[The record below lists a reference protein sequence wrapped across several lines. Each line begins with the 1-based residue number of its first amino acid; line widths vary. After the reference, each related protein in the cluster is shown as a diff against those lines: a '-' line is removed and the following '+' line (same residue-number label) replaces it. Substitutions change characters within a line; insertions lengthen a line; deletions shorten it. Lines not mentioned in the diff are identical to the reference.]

1 MNSTLTIALPKGK
14 LGSDACML
22 LKRAGLP
29 TDKVSGESRKLLVEY
44 PEEKLKYIICRP
56 TDIPTFVD
64 YGAADIGIV
73 GKDTVE
79 EAGKD
84 LFELLDL
91 GFGRCTFVLALPRTT
106 LNLAGGEG
114 KKVEEILV
122 HFPNLRVATKFPNV
136 ATRYLQGLGIQAEI
150 IPLHGNIELAPLVGL
165 SEAIVDI
172 VSTGK
177 TIRENDLVAVD
188 EIFEATARVVANRVS
203 YRLKYDRI
211 QSLIQRIKEIRAEG
225 KNDQC

>member
-1 MNSTLTIALPKGK
+1 MDTMLTIALPKGK
-14 LGSDACML
+14 LGSEACEIL
-22 LKRAGLP
+22 NKAGLP
-29 TDKVSGESRKLLVEY
+29 TEKVSEESRKLLVEY
-44 PEEKLKYIICRP
+44 QKERIKYIICRP

-73 GKDTVE
+73 GKDTIE

-91 GFGRCTFVLALPRTT
+91 GFGRCSFVLALPRAT
-106 LNLAGGEG
+106 LNMVGGE
-114 KKVEEILV
+114 EESIEKILSQ
-122 HFPNLRVATKFPNV
+122 FPNLRVATKFPNV
-136 ATRYLQGLGIQAEI
+136 ASRYLQGLGIQAEI

-177 TIRENDLVAVD
+177 TLRENDLVAVG

-203 YRLKYDRI
+203 YRLKYERI
-211 QSLIQRIKEIRAEG
+211 NNLVETIREILTEG
-225 KNDQC
+225 

>member
-1 MNSTLTIALPKGK
+1 MDSTITIAIPKGK
-14 LGSDACML
+14 LGMEAVAL
-22 LKRAGLP
+22 LDKAGLP
-29 TDKVSGESRKLLVEY
+29 TDKVSKESRKLLVDY
-44 PEEKLKYIICRP
+44 PEEKIRYIICRP

-64 YGAADIGIV
+64 YGAADLGIV
-73 GKDTVE
+73 GKDTIE

-91 GFGRCTFVLALPRTT
+91 GFGRCVFVLALPRET
-106 LNLAGGEG
+106 LKAIGGEG
-114 KKVEEILV
+114 KPAAEILP

-136 ATRYLQGLGIQAEI
+136 ASKYLQELGMQAEI

-172 VSTGK
+172 VSTG
-177 TIRENDLVAVD
+177 TTLRENDLVAVG

-203 YRLKYDRI
+203 YRLKYH
-211 QSLIQRIKEIRAEG
+211 RIKDLTGKIKEQLAEG
-225 KNDQC
+225 

>member
-1 MNSTLTIALPKGK
+1 MDGILTIALPKGK
-14 LGSDACML
+14 LGTEAVSL
-22 LKRAGLP
+22 LEKAGLP
-29 TDKVSGESRKLLVEY
+29 TDKVSEESRKLLVDY
-44 PEEKLKYIICRP
+44 PKEKIRYIICRP

-64 YGAADIGIV
+64 YGAADLGIV
-73 GKDTVE
+73 GKDTIA
-79 EAGKD
+79 EAGRD

-91 GFGRCTFVLALPRTT
+91 DFGKCTFVLALPRET
-106 LNLAGGEG
+106 LKAVGGERKPVG
-114 KKVEEILV
+114 EILSY
-122 HFPNLRVATKFPNV
+122 FPNLRVATKFPNV
-136 ATRYLQGLGIQAEI
+136 AGKYLQGLGVQAEI

-177 TIRENDLVAVD
+177 TLRENDLVAVG

-211 QSLIQRIKEIRAEG
+211 KNLVGNIKELLAEG
-225 KNDQC
+225 END

>member
-1 MNSTLTIALPKGK
+1 MDTTLTIAVPKGK
-14 LGSDACML
+14 LGSEAL
-22 LKRAGLP
+22 RVLQKVGLP
-29 TDKVSGESRKLLVEY
+29 TEKVSEESRRLLVEY
-44 PEEKLKYIICRP
+44 SKEKVRYILCRP

-73 GKDTVE
+73 GKDTIE

-91 GFGRCTFVLALPRTT
+91 GFGKCTFVLALPRST
-106 LNLAGGEG
+106 LMATGTENKNAA
-114 KKVEEILV
+114 EILSR
-122 HFPNLRVATKFPNV
+122 FPNLRVATKFPNV
-136 ATRYLQGLGIQAEI
+136 ASKYLQGLGVQAEI

-177 TIRENDLVAVD
+177 TLRENDLEAVG

-211 QSLIQRIKEIRAEG
+211 QELIERIRQLLGEDQ
-225 KNDQC
+225 NDQD